1 MAQDDTEHAA
11 MIAIAQTGDPRRL
24 LEAIAEVAC
33 QLEIKGY
40 TTAEIEGA
48 VAELLGEVRAE
59 PSSPKLGPARR
70 RNYLGLPCI
79 EAWAVRASDP
89 TPGLPMP
96 RFYFDMVE
104 DGVTTHDNDGV
115 EMPSAK
121 LARRAAT
128 AIVTVIAYDRA
139 TK

>member
-1 MAQDDTEHAA
+1 M
-11 MIAIAQTGDPRRL
+11 
-24 LEAIAEVAC
+24 
-33 QLEIKGY
+33 
-40 TTAEIEGA
+40 
-48 VAELLGEVRAE
+48 LGEVEQAFRFELALRGDE
-59 PSSPKLGPARR
+59 TT
-70 RNYLGLPCI
+70 LGLPCI

-104 DGVTTHDNDGV
+104 DGSTTHDDDGV

-139 TK
+139 TKNLVPGLCGRHSRRKRYHRYRDERAQGRAAADGVSEFR

>member
-1 MAQDDTEHAA
+1 
-11 MIAIAQTGDPRRL
+11 
-24 LEAIAEVAC
+24 
-33 QLEIKGY
+33 
-40 TTAEIEGA
+40 
-48 VAELLGEVRAE
+48 
-59 PSSPKLGPARR
+59 
-70 RNYLGLPCI
+70 
-79 EAWAVRASDP
+79 
-89 TPGLPMP
+89 MP

-139 TK
+139 TKNLAPDFAVVIRDASGVIDTRDERAQGRAAAERGLTRNVGLLSKSPSITLRRHLDAA

>member
-1 MAQDDTEHAA
+1 
-11 MIAIAQTGDPRRL
+11 
-24 LEAIAEVAC
+24 
-33 QLEIKGY
+33 
-40 TTAEIEGA
+40 
-48 VAELLGEVRAE
+48 
-59 PSSPKLGPARR
+59 
-70 RNYLGLPCI
+70 
-79 EAWAVRASDP
+79 
-89 TPGLPMP
+89 MP

-139 TK
+139 TKNRTLRSSFETQAVSSIP